1 MRLHAPAIPHDEEY
15 DKQRQQ
21 NRDRGE
27 EDGHRHLLSQ
37 QSSWAR
43 RPRSSGS
50 TRIRHPYLRGGGS
63 RFSPR
68 PVSPAA
74 GTLQGTA
81 GEAAV
86 ADVPTASPSARA
98 ADVREA
104 LTGRRLESATEIVVL
119 AGARFVGVVTIE
131 RLLASTDA
139 TVGDLVEEAPRV
151 SPEADLEAAAR
162 ATARSGGRS
171 IAVVDSAGRF
181 LGLVPPTRLL
191 RHLELEHEEDLARLG
206 GSLRGVSDARAA
218 SEEAVIRRLWHRLP
232 WLGLGLLGAMA
243 AAVVVGAFEDEIK
256 EQVLLA
262 FFLPAVVYM
271 ADAVGTQT
279 ETVVIRG
286 MALGV
291 SVRKV
296 FARELLTGLVIGA
309 LLGSAFFVFSL
320 AVWHE
325 EDVAAAVAL
334 SLAISCSI
342 ASVVAMALPYVLARF
357 GRDPAFG
364 AGPLATVIQDL
375 LSIVA
380 YFAIATL
387 LVT

>member
-1 MRLHAPAIPHDEEY
+1 MPQADRTAVTLEE
-15 DKQRQQ
+15 
-21 NRDRGE
+21 
-27 EDGHRHLLSQ
+27 
-37 QSSWAR
+37 
-43 RPRSSGS
+43 
-50 TRIRHPYLRGGGS
+50 
-63 RFSPR
+63 
-68 PVSPAA
+68 
-74 GTLQGTA
+74 TA
-81 GEAAV
+81 GQAAV
-86 ADVPTASPSARA
+86 ADVPTASPTARA
-98 ADVREA
+98 SEVRA
-104 LTGRRLESATEIVVL
+104 SLVGRDFASATEIVL
-119 AGARFVGVVTIE
+119 LDDSRFVGVVPIE
-131 RLLASTDA
+131 RLLASADEA
-139 TVGDLVEEAPRV
+139 VLGDLGDEAARV

-181 LGLVPPTRLL
+181 LGLVRPTRLL
-191 RHLELEHEEDLARLG
+191 QQLELEHEEDLARLG

-218 SEEAVIRRLWHRLP
+218 SEEAVSRRLWHRLP

-243 AAVVVGAFEDEIK
+243 SAVVVGAFEDEIK

-291 SVRKV
+291 PVGRV
-296 FARELLTGLVIGA
+296 FARELVTGLVIGT

-320 AVWHE
+320 AVWH
-325 EDVAAAVAL
+325 DSQVAAAVAI

-342 ASVVAMALPYVLARF
+342 ASLVAMALPYGLARL

-364 AGPLATVIQDL
+364 SGPLATVIQDL

-380 YFAIATL
+380 YFAVATL